1 MTFGKKPANI
11 VSIMKNVTLNKDGT
25 PRKSGSGRKKGA
37 TSFANVTIADL
48 QQFCGNATV
57 IPVSRVWLEQMG
69 ANIQAP
75 VQATVQ
81 SVTPAPVVEEETKIE
96 FKIHQ

>member
-1 MTFGKKPANI
+1 
-11 VSIMKNVTLNKDGT
+11 MKNVTLNKDGT
-25 PRKSGSGRKKGA
+25 PRKTGSGRKKGA

-69 ANIQAP
+69 ACIQGDNRTEISVSQAP
-75 VQATVQ
+75 V
-81 SVTPAPVVEEETKIE
+81 EEEAKIS
-96 FKIHQ
+96 FTLHQ

>member
-1 MTFGKKPANI
+1 
-11 VSIMKNVTLNKDGT
+11 MKNVTLNKDGT
-25 PRKSGSGRKKGA
+25 PRKTGSGRKKGA

-69 ANIQAP
+69 ACIQGDNRTEISVSLAP
-75 VQATVQ
+75 
-81 SVTPAPVVEEETKIE
+81 VEEEQKIS
-96 FKIHQ
+96 FTLLQ

>member
-1 MTFGKKPANI
+1 MG
-11 VSIMKNVTLNKDGT
+11 SIMSKVTLNKDGT
-25 PRKSGSGRKKGA
+25 PRKTGSGRKRGA

-69 ANIQAP
+69 ADIQGDNRTEISVSQAP
-75 VQATVQ
+75 V
-81 SVTPAPVVEEETKIE
+81 EEDAKIS
-96 FKIHQ
+96 FTLHQ

>member
-1 MTFGKKPANI
+1 MSK
-11 VSIMKNVTLNKDGT
+11 VTLNKDGS
-25 PRKSGSGRKKGA
+25 PRKKGSGRKKGS

-69 ANIQAP
+69 AVIAEP

-81 SVTPAPVVEEETKIE
+81 PVAPARAVEEETKIE
-96 FKIHQ
+96 FKLHQ

>member
-1 MTFGKKPANI
+1 
-11 VSIMKNVTLNKDGT
+11 MKNITLNKDGS
-25 PRKSGSGRKKGA
+25 PRKAGSGRKKGA

-69 ANIQAP
+69 ACIQGDNRTEISVSQAP
-75 VQATVQ
+75 V
-81 SVTPAPVVEEETKIE
+81 EEEAKIS
-96 FKIHQ
+96 FTLHQ

>member
-1 MTFGKKPANI
+1 MRSLCHYVGT
-11 VSIMKNVTLNKDGT
+11 MKNITLNKDGS
-25 PRKSGSGRKKGA
+25 PRKAGSGRKKGA

-69 ANIQAP
+69 ACIQGDNRTKISVSQAP
-75 VQATVQ
+75 V
-81 SVTPAPVVEEETKIE
+81 EEEAKIS
-96 FKIHQ
+96 FTLHQ